1 MEPKYARPGVGKVN
15 LMTFNVEL
23 DKCRKKSTPIW
34 LKYIEMFQVHDDYLL
49 DVRNDRWNCFK
60 SK

>member
-23 DKCRKKSTPIW
+23 DKCRKKSTHIT
-34 LKYIEMFQVHDDYLL
+34 FDSFD
-49 DVRNDRWNCFK
+49 
-60 SK
+60 